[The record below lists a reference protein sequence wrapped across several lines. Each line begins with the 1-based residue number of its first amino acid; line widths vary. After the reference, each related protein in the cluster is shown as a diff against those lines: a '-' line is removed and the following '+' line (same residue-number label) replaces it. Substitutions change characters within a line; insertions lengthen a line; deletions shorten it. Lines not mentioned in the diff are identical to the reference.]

1 MFSHL
6 PTCALASRPVARTVP
21 SERRPTVWVSPQATA
36 MRFVQPLRSHCP
48 NWLLPAASAVP
59 SARTATV
66 KSFPQATPTTS
77 DQELTSH
84 WPKSLFPVA
93 RTLPS
98 ARKATVCSCPAGDA
112 ALLGLGPGDGDG
124 PLQRNA
130 AQVTESCL
138 VPQDSAAGRADFFY
152 FGPAPIAE
160 PRPRAQVHA
169 AGSTLY
175 HKSYP
180 NFAVRDQ
187 MAAAIRSPIWAVP
200 TWVPCPAYRSG
211 VR

>member
-1 MFSHL
+1 M
-6 PTCALASRPVARTVP
+6 P
-21 SERRPTVWVSPQATA
+21 SERRPTVWVSAQVALPELVVAGSQRGAVGA
-36 MRFVQPLRSHCP
+36 DGHGEVFPAGHADHVR
-48 NWLLPAASAVP
+48 PAAHVALAEVIVSGGQDFAVRP
-59 SARTATV
+59 EGDGM
-66 KSFPQATPTTS
+66 K
-77 DQELTSH
+77 
-84 WPKSLFPVA
+84 
-93 RTLPS
+93 LPG
-98 ARKATVCSCPAGDA
+98 GDA

-160 PRPRAQVHA
+160 PCPRAQVHA

-175 HKSYP
+175 HRYHRSYP